1 MEHDG
6 EVAHDRPAPSG
17 PLARRTRALADRL
30 GRAVLTGAVSPRR
43 QLVGALLAVVLLG
56 VTTTVLVSLRG
67 QLSLAG
73 DVLVVQLAVVVVAL
87 TGGLWPALAAAVAGT
102 FLLNF
107 FFVPPLH
114 TLRVS
119 TRDDVV
125 ALVVFVAVAV
135 LVSAVVDIAERR
147 RRHTELVSARA
158 ALLAEQAARAHSLE
172 AADRLRSALLAAVG
186 HDLRSPLAS
195 AKAAV
200 TSLRSDEVS
209 WSTDDEAELLAT
221 ADESL
226 DRLSRLVG
234 DILDVSRLHAGA
246 LHLTPE
252 AVDLDEVVWAALD
265 GLGASERVRVE
276 VPSSLPPVLV
286 DAALLERAIANLVDN
301 ALRFSPVGTR
311 PSVVARATPA
321 AVVLRVIDSG
331 PGIPPDERDRVFA
344 PFQRLGDRDSTAGI
358 GLGLALSRGLIE
370 AMGGSL
376 QADDTPGGGL
386 TMLVHL
392 RLATDAGTGQGTDQA
407 PRGAQP
413 EPAVPA

>member
-1 MEHDG
+1 M
-6 EVAHDRPAPSG
+6 AHDRPAPSG
-17 PLARRTRALADRL
+17 PLTRRTRTLAEGL
-30 GRAVLTGAVSPRR
+30 ARAVLTGAVSPRR
-43 QLVGALLAVVLLG
+43 QLIGALLAVVLLG
-56 VTTTVLVSLRG
+56 ATTAALVSLRG
-67 QLSLAG
+67 SLSLAG

-135 LVSAVVDIAERR
+135 LVSAVVDVAERR

-158 ALLAEQAARAHSLE
+158 AVLAEQAARAHSLE

-200 TSLRSDEVS
+200 TSLRSDEVA
-209 WSTDDEAELLAT
+209 WSPHDEAELLAT

-234 DILDVSRLHAGA
+234 DILDVSRLQAGA
-246 LHLTPE
+246 MHLTPE

-265 GLGASERVRVE
+265 GLAAAERVRVD

-286 DAALLERAIANLVDN
+286 DAALLERALANLVDN
-301 ALRFSPVGTR
+301 ALRFSPAGTR
-311 PSVVARATPA
+311 PDVIGTATSA
-321 AVVLRVIDSG
+321 AVVLRVVDAG
-331 PGIPPDERDRVFA
+331 PGIPPDERDRMFA
-344 PFQRLGDRDSTAGI
+344 PFQRLGDRDSSAGI
-358 GLGLALSRGLIE
+358 GLGLALSRGLVE

-392 RLATDAGTGQGTDQA
+392 PLATAAGPDRTTGPGAGRIDPAQA
-407 PRGAQP
+407 DRS
-413 EPAVPA
+413 VPA

>member
-1 MEHDG
+1 VD
-6 EVAHDRPAPSG
+6 DRPAPSG
-17 PLARRTRALADRL
+17 PLARRTRALTDRL

-56 VTTTVLVSLRG
+56 ATTTVLVSLRG

-158 ALLAEQAARAHSLE
+158 AVLAEQAARAHSLE

-200 TSLRSDEVS
+200 TSLRSDEVT
-209 WSTDDEAELLAT
+209 WSADDEDELLAT

-246 LHLTPE
+246 MRLTPE
-252 AVDLDEVVWAALD
+252 AVDLDEVVWGALD
-265 GLGASERVRVE
+265 GLAAAEQVRVD

-301 ALRFSPVGTR
+301 ALRFSPAGTS
-311 PSVVARATPA
+311 PEVVATA
-321 AVVLRVIDSG
+321 APGVVVLRVIDSG

-344 PFQRLGDRDSTAGI
+344 PFQRLGDRDSAAGI
-358 GLGLALSRGLIE
+358 GLGLALSRGFIE

-392 RLATDAGTGQGTDQA
+392 RLATDAPADQSTGRAQA
-407 PRGAQP
+407 ERT
-413 EPAVPA
+413 VPA